1 MIRRFD
7 DDIKIFH
14 FLRSFQKDHFLKA
27 FFLYIVSRYFKM
39 YSGTRNDVDTTAVF
53 TAVFEGFMTLRANN
67 FSSGGT
73 LVMFLVFI

>member
-1 MIRRFD
+1 MTCA
-7 DDIKIFH
+7 
-14 FLRSFQKDHFLKA
+14 L
-27 FFLYIVSRYFKM
+27 

-53 TAVFEGFMTLRANN
+53 TAVFEGFMTLRARANN

>member
-1 MIRRFD
+1 MRIRP
-7 DDIKIFH
+7 I
-14 FLRSFQKDHFLKA
+14 RSFVW
-27 FFLYIVSRYFKM
+27 YSRTTRQRNGTLHAR

>member
-1 MIRRFD
+1 MVKKKR
-7 DDIKIFH
+7 K
-14 FLRSFQKDHFLKA
+14 K
-27 FFLYIVSRYFKM
+27 

>member
-1 MIRRFD
+1 MLYNFN
-7 DDIKIFH
+7 FH
-14 FLRSFQKDHFLKA
+14 
-27 FFLYIVSRYFKM
+27 IPT